1 VKRKLD
7 GNGIGS
13 NANRPLIADLALD
26 MAAPEVADSNLA
38 SGIRWTQPADKPE
51 VESRHSRIATAAYY
65 LSEARGF
72 EPGHDEEDWDRA
84 QLKID
89 ESDGGLS

>member
-7 GNGIGS
+7 GAGIRS
-13 NANRPLIADLALD
+13 NAHRPLIAGLARDTVTLKGADADLS
-26 MAAPEVADSNLA
+26 PE
-38 SGIRWTQPADKPE
+38 ITWTQSARKPP
-51 VESRHSRIATAAYY
+51 VASRHSRIAIAAYY

-84 QLKID
+84 QLIID
-89 ESDGGLS
+89 ESDGGLN